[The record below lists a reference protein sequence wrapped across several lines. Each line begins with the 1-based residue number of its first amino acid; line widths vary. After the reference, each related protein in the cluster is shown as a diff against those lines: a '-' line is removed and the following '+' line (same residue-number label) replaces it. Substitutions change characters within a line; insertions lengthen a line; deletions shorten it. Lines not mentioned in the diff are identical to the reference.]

1 MLLIVTFV
9 QQSTISNQQF
19 FDMYT
24 AVQTWILH
32 LEGCQSLKD
41 KRSVLQSLKAD
52 LRRLNVSVAEVG
64 AQDLWQRA
72 ELACAAVGSDRRV
85 VDEMLRTADGIV
97 EAADGVRIIDTVV
110 TQV

>member
-1 MLLIVTFV
+1 
-9 QQSTISNQQF
+9 
-19 FDMYT
+19 MYT
-24 AVQTWILH
+24 AVQTWTLH

>member
-1 MLLIVTFV
+1 
-9 QQSTISNQQF
+9 
-19 FDMYT
+19 MYT
-24 AVQTWILH
+24 AVQTWVLH

-85 VDEMLRTADGIV
+85 VEEMLRTADGIV